1 MLKLGINVRA
11 HVDHS
16 TTLTAAQ
23 LAVVRADLARLLD
36 DEGEVSR
43 EIPEA
48 EKWSVLEDLAFRVQ
62 PIFLENQSDKM
73 NIIQVLGMLD
83 AKKRGRVVGS
93 PDASIRVLRNVI
105 DDLNPLPCGRWK
117 RVKTRKY
124 ANNNAR
130 LIKEPVNNRNEG
142 EQQWIGSECAGG
154 RPALR
159 IRKQKR
165 TSTRRS
171 SKLLD

>member
-23 LAVVRADLARLLD
+23 LAAVRADLARLLD

-62 PIFLENQSDKM
+62 PIF
-73 NIIQVLGMLD
+73 
-83 AKKRGRVVGS
+83 
-93 PDASIRVLRNVI
+93 
-105 DDLNPLPCGRWK
+105 
-117 RVKTRKY
+117 
-124 ANNNAR
+124 
-130 LIKEPVNNRNEG
+130 
-142 EQQWIGSECAGG
+142 
-154 RPALR
+154 
-159 IRKQKR
+159 
-165 TSTRRS
+165 
-171 SKLLD
+171 